1 MLMQRLSEAAPAK
14 LNLHLHVLGQRQDGY
29 HDLDTS
35 FALIDWCD
43 EVEVRL
49 REDGAICRLEDQ
61 VGIEASEDL
70 AVRAALSMQA
80 YCVAQGLACPGVDIR
95 VRKRIPQ
102 GAGLGGGSSDA
113 ASVIRLLNRLWG
125 LSLSAEALIPIAL
138 KLGADVPLF
147 IHRRHA
153 IGRGV
158 GERLQSLDLPTAHF
172 LILMPPLAVPTS
184 GIFSDPKLT
193 RSSKALKLPDCLN
206 WVEFMQ
212 GHNDLQAVVI
222 KRHRIVE
229 VALDVLRSQARALNI
244 ASHWPRMS
252 GSGAAVFCMV
262 RDRLEGLELEAMI
275 QAKLA
280 EFGEGHWQLK
290 LVSTRIPD

>member
-1 MLMQRLSEAAPAK
+1 MQRLSEAAPAK

-113 ASVIRLLNRLWG
+113 ASVIRLLNRL
-125 LSLSAEALIPIAL
+125 
-138 KLGADVPLF
+138 
-147 IHRRHA
+147 
-153 IGRGV
+153 
-158 GERLQSLDLPTAHF
+158 
-172 LILMPPLAVPTS
+172 
-184 GIFSDPKLT
+184 
-193 RSSKALKLPDCLN
+193 
-206 WVEFMQ
+206 
-212 GHNDLQAVVI
+212 
-222 KRHRIVE
+222 
-229 VALDVLRSQARALNI
+229 
-244 ASHWPRMS
+244 
-252 GSGAAVFCMV
+252 
-262 RDRLEGLELEAMI
+262 
-275 QAKLA
+275 
-280 EFGEGHWQLK
+280 
-290 LVSTRIPD
+290 

>member
-113 ASVIRLLNRLWG
+113 AAML
-125 LSLSAEALIPIAL
+125 
-138 KLGADVPLF
+138 
-147 IHRRHA
+147 
-153 IGRGV
+153 
-158 GERLQSLDLPTAHF
+158 
-172 LILMPPLAVPTS
+172 
-184 GIFSDPKLT
+184 
-193 RSSKALKLPDCLN
+193 
-206 WVEFMQ
+206 
-212 GHNDLQAVVI
+212 
-222 KRHRIVE
+222 
-229 VALDVLRSQARALNI
+229 RALNELFALGLSMDELAQI
-244 ASHWPRMS
+244 ARPL
-252 GSGAAVFCMV
+252 GS
-262 RDRLEGLELEAMI
+262 
-275 QAKLA
+275 
-280 EFGEGHWQLK
+280 
-290 LVSTRIPD
+290 